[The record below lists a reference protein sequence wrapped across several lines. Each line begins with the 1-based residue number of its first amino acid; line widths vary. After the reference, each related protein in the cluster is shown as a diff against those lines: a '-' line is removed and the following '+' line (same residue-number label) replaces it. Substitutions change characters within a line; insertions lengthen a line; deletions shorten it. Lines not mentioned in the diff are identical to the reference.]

1 MIDYKYFPFAIAQIF
16 QVSEKNVPGSHRIE
30 SADSAVHQ
38 AEVVPAVDEGHVYSS
53 VIQ

>member
-30 SADSAVHQ
+30 SSDSAVHQ
-38 AEVVPAVDEGHVYSS
+38 AETVPPVDESHVDSP